1 MTVKFKSGPN
11 QSHFA
16 NLKAGDAF
24 IIAEQASDPVEKRM
38 VFIKVGGFEGTRA
51 NAVRLSDGDVCCV
64 PAKALI
70 IKVDAELSVFL

>member
-16 NLKAGDAF
+16 SLKAGDTF
-24 IIAEQASDPVEKRM
+24 IFAEQASIPTEKRL
-38 VFIKVGGFEGTRA
+38 VFMRTKEYEGRGA
-51 NAVRLSDGDVCCV
+51 NTICLSDGDICFV

-70 IKVDAELSVFL
+70 IKVDAELFVSL